1 MANSTV
7 FCHPAPDDRFWLSLL
22 TRQSGV
28 RFVAL
33 EMAGDLSIFASET
46 QLRELLITLQEQLLT
61 VHEWLA
67 GTPDAL
73 ELAAA
78 KGGRDGEI
86 R

>member
-7 FCHPAPDDRFWLSLL
+7 YCHPAPDDRFWLSLL

-33 EMAGDLSIFASET
+33 ELADNLSVFASET
-46 QLRELLITLQEQLLT
+46 QLKDLLVTLQEQLLT

-67 GTPDAL
+67 GTPDAF